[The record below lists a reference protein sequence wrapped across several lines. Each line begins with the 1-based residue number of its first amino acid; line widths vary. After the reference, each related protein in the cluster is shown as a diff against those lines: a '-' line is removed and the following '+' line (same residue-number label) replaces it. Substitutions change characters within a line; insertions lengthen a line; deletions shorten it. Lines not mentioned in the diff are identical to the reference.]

1 MGIFDNFKRN
11 KESPKAVTKI
21 QLLTQ
26 DQLNSFVPWDGNVY
40 NNDLIRSIVRVKSRT
55 VSKMTPKH
63 IRYELTTGKTN
74 VNPEPYVRLILEQPN
89 KIMTMQQMLEKVM
102 IQLELN
108 NNAFIYIDRDDNG
121 LPKALYPVIS
131 TSIQVFQTP
140 ANEYLLQFSLRNTNV
155 VTFRYSDLIHLRQD
169 YHDNELLG
177 ASNAEALRALLNVQ
191 STIDQGIVA
200 AIKNSNVVQWLLKYH
215 QNLSPDDIKK
225 SRDNFVKNFLQMDG
239 SELAGAA
246 AVDNKMDAQRIESK
260 AIVPPTDMQNHIDN
274 RVYSYFNINENIVQ
288 SKYTETEWIAFY
300 ESCIEPIAKQLTDTF
315 TQAFFTRKE
324 RAYGNR
330 IMFETSDLA
339 FASLQTKLSMVAM
352 VDRKALTPNEW
363 REMFGKAP
371 HSDGDEFLVRLDTV
385 TVKEQNSSQ
394 GGDNVN
400 ENNQN

>member
-1 MGIFDNFKRN
+1 M
-11 KESPKAVTKI
+11 

-26 DQLNSFVPWDGNVY
+26 DTLNSFVPWDGKVY
-40 NNDLIRSIVRVKSRT
+40 NNDLVRSIVRVKSRT
-55 VSKMTPKH
+55 VAKMTPKH
-63 IRYELTTGKTN
+63 IRYEVTN
-74 VNPEPYVRLILEQPN
+74 SKVQVNHEPYIRMLLEQPN

-108 NNAFIYIDRDDNG
+108 NNAFIYVDRDDNG
-121 LPKALYPVIS
+121 LVKALYPVIS
-131 TSIQVFQTP
+131 TSILVFQDQY
-140 ANEYLLQFSLRNTNV
+140 EQYLLQFSLRNTNV

-169 YHDNELLG
+169 YHDNELFG
-177 ASNAEALRALLNVQ
+177 ASNNEALLSLLNVQ
-191 STIDQGIVA
+191 TTIDQGIIS

-239 SELAGAA
+239 SEIAGAA
-246 AVDNKMDAQRIESK
+246 AVDNKMDAQRIDPK
-260 AIVPPTDMQNHIDN
+260 AIVPPTDMQNHIDK
-274 RVYSYFNINENIVQ
+274 RIYSYFNINENIVM
-288 SKYTETEWIAFY
+288 SKYSETEWIAFY
-300 ESCIEPIAKQLTDTF
+300 ESCIEPVAKQLTDCF
-315 TQAFFTRKE
+315 TAAFFTRKE

-339 FASLQTKLSMVAM
+339 FASLQTKLAMVAM

-371 HSDGDEFLVRLDTV
+371 HADGDEFLVRLDTA
-385 TVKEQNSSQ
+385 TVNEQRASE
-394 GGDNVN
+394 GGGNVN